1 MKVLIIEDERLNA
14 NRLQKILMEINP
26 EIEVAGILVSVADS
40 INWLNTHPE
49 PDIILMDIRLSDGLS
64 FDIFTQKNVSCPVI
78 FTTAYDEYAVRAFKA
93 NGIDYLLKPVEKEE
107 LQAAL
112 QKAENSRY
120 SSLKELRELVKLI
133 KDKAVSYRRRF
144 LLAHRDEYKTIEVSD
159 VAFIFSESRISHLV
173 LSNGSI
179 EILTETMDDLE
190 GELDPGVFFR
200 ASRQFL
206 ITVQSIEAIHN
217 HFNGRLKV
225 SLKKFPD
232 KEVLVSKDKAPL
244 FKKWLSEWR

>member
-14 NRLQKILMEINP
+14 NRLQKILMEIDP
-26 EIEVAGILVSVADS
+26 GIEVVKILVSVADS
-40 INWLNTHPE
+40 ISWLNTQPE
-49 PDIILMDIRLSDGLS
+49 PDVILMDIRLSDGLS
-64 FDIFTQKNVSCPVI
+64 FDVFRETNVSCPVI

-120 SSLKELRELVKLI
+120 SSLKEVRELIKLI
-133 KDKAVSYRRRF
+133 KDRSVSYRRRF
-144 LLAHRDEYKTIEVSD
+144 LVAHRDEYKTIEVSD

-173 LSNGSI
+173 LSNGRI
-179 EILTETMDDLE
+179 EVLTETMDDLE
-190 GELDPGVFFR
+190 NELDPGVFFR

-206 ITVQSIEAIHN
+206 ITIQSIEAIHN

-225 SLKKFPD
+225 SLKRFPD
-232 KEVLVSKDKAPL
+232 KEVLISKDKAPL